1 MVSRGSE
8 TVNIQ
13 YRVLSLLRDNGPLS
27 RAQLSDRLEVPRPRL
42 LTELDALVATGRIL
56 EAGPAASRGGR
67 RSTLVQL
74 DPGLRF
80 AAVDLGASSIDI
92 EITDG
97 GLEPVASYAEPADI
111 RSGPVAVLDRVSEL
125 LHKMRAQGH
134 YTRLDA
140 IGIGLPG
147 PVSFREG
154 VPVSP
159 PIMVGWNRY
168 PVRDTLA
175 REHGCP
181 VVVDNDVNVMAIGE
195 QHSGVAR
202 TVDHLLFVKIGS
214 GIGSGMQHH
223 GRIYR
228 GAEGCAGDIGHI
240 QVEADGPVC
249 SCGNTGCLEAYFGG
263 VALARDATEA
273 ARSGRSEVL
282 AERLAA
288 QGRLTAVDVAE
299 CAAGGD
305 NTCVNLIRAGAPP
318 RRTSPRHPREL
329 HEPVDDRDRRRPF
342 RARLRDALRDPQCR
356 LQALTSPGHREPAHR
371 HVRTRPARRGGRR
384 GAAGQRT
391 LLRRGVGT
399 RAARSRRKLMR
410 GHRGPC

>member
-1 MVSRGSE
+1 MS
-8 TVNIQ
+8 IQ

-27 RAQLSDRLEVPRPRL
+27 RAQLAGRLEVPRPRFL
-42 LTELDALVATGRIL
+42 AELDRMLAAGTVL

-74 DPGLRF
+74 DPALRF
-80 AAVDLGASSIDI
+80 AAVDLGASSLDI
-92 EITDG
+92 EITNG
-97 GLEPVASYAEPADI
+97 ELEPVASYSEAADI
-111 RSGPVAVLDRVSEL
+111 RSGPVAVLNRISEL
-125 LHKMRAQGH
+125 LHKMAAQGH
-134 YTRLDA
+134 CDRLDA

-159 PIMVGWNRY
+159 PIMVGWNRF

-181 VVVDNDVNVMAIGE
+181 VVVDNDVNVMALGE
-195 QHSGVAR
+195 RHSGVAR
-202 TVDHLLFVKIGS
+202 SVDHLLFVKIGS
-214 GIGSGMQHH
+214 GIGSGLQHH

-249 SCGNTGCLEAYFGG
+249 TCGNTGCLEAYFGG

-273 ARSGRSEVL
+273 ARSGQSPAL

-288 QGRLTAVDVAE
+288 QGTLTAADVAE
-299 CAAGGD
+299 CAVGGD
-305 NTCVNLIRAGAPP
+305 NACVNLIRTG
-318 RRTSPRHPREL
+318 
-329 HEPVDDRDRRRPF
+329 
-342 RARLRDALRDPQCR
+342 
-356 LQALTSPGHREPAHR
+356 GHRVGQVLATLVSFMNPSMI
-371 HVRTRPARRGGRR
+371 VIGGGLSGLGYLLLAEIRSVVYQR
-384 GAAGQRT
+384 SLPLATGNLPIVMSELGPRAGVVGAA
-391 LLRRGVGT
+391 LLASELAYGGE
-399 RAARSRRKLMR
+399 S
-410 GHRGPC
+410 

>member
-1 MVSRGSE
+1 M
-8 TVNIQ
+8 NIQ
-13 YRVLSLLRDNGPLS
+13 YHVLSLLRDNGPLS

-42 LTELDALVATGRIL
+42 LAELDRMIAAGRVR

-67 RSTLVQL
+67 RSTLVEL
-74 DPGLRF
+74 DPGVRF

-97 GLEPVASYAEPADI
+97 GLVPVASCSEAADI
-111 RSGPVAVLDRVSEL
+111 RSGPVAVLGRVSEL
-125 LHKMRAQGH
+125 LHAMAAEGH
-134 YTRLDA
+134 CERLDA

-181 VVVDNDVNVMAIGE
+181 VVVDNDVNVMSLGE

-202 TVDHLLFVKIGS
+202 TVDHLLFVKIGT

-228 GAEGCAGDIGHI
+228 GAEGCAGDIGHV
-240 QVEADGPVC
+240 QVEAEADGPIC

-273 ARSGRSEVL
+273 ARSGQSPAL
-282 AERLAA
+282 AERLEAR
-288 QGRLTAVDVAE
+288 GTLTALDVAE
-299 CAAGGD
+299 CAVGGD
-305 NTCVNLIRAGAPP
+305 NASVNLVRAG
-318 RRTSPRHPREL
+318 
-329 HEPVDDRDRRRPF
+329 
-342 RARLRDALRDPQCR
+342 
-356 LQALTSPGHREPAHR
+356 GHRVGQVLATLVSFMNPSMI
-371 HVRTRPARRGGRR
+371 VIGGGLSGLGYPLLAEIRSVVYKR
-384 GAAGQRT
+384 SLPLATGNLPIVMSELGSRAGVVGAA
-391 LLRRGVGT
+391 LLASELAYGEAT
-399 RAARSRRKLMR
+399 
-410 GHRGPC
+410 

>member
-1 MVSRGSE
+1 MS
-8 TVNIQ
+8 IQ

-27 RAQLSDRLEVPRPRL
+27 RAQLADRLEVPRPRL
-42 LTELDALVATGRIL
+42 LGELDRMVAAGRVV

-74 DPGLRF
+74 DPGVRF
-80 AAVDLGASSIDI
+80 AAVDLGASSVDI

-97 GLEPVASYAEPADI
+97 ALAPVASCSEPADI
-111 RSGPVAVLDRVSEL
+111 RSGPVAVLGRVSEL
-125 LHKMRAQGH
+125 LREMAGQGH
-134 YTRLDA
+134 YKRLDA

-159 PIMVGWNRY
+159 PIMVGWNRF

-181 VVVDNDVNVMAIGE
+181 VVVDNDVNVMSLGE
-195 QHSGVAR
+195 QHSGVAK

-228 GAEGCAGDIGHI
+228 GAEGCAGDIGHV
-240 QVEADGPVC
+240 QVEAESDGPVC

-263 VALARDATEA
+263 VALARDATA
-273 ARSGRSEVL
+273 AAVSGQSPAL
-282 AERLAA
+282 AERLAER
-288 QGRLTAVDVAE
+288 GVLTALDVAE
-299 CAAGGD
+299 CADGGD
-305 NTCVNLIRAGAPP
+305 NTSVNLVRAG
-318 RRTSPRHPREL
+318 
-329 HEPVDDRDRRRPF
+329 
-342 RARLRDALRDPQCR
+342 
-356 LQALTSPGHREPAHR
+356 GHRVGQVLATLVSFMNPSMI
-371 HVRTRPARRGGRR
+371 VIGGGLTGLGYPLLAEIRSVVYKR
-384 GAAGQRT
+384 SLPLATGNLPIVMSELGPRAGVVGAA
-391 LLRRGVGT
+391 LLASELAYGEESPTG
-399 RAARSRRKLMR
+399 AA
-410 GHRGPC
+410 

>member
-1 MVSRGSE
+1 MS
-8 TVNIQ
+8 IQ

-27 RAQLSDRLEVPRPRL
+27 RAQLADRLEVPRPRL
-42 LTELDALVATGRIL
+42 LGELDRMVAAGRVV

-74 DPGLRF
+74 DPGVRF
-80 AAVDLGASSIDI
+80 AAVDLGASSVDI

-97 GLEPVASYAEPADI
+97 ALAPVASCSEPADI
-111 RSGPVAVLDRVSEL
+111 RSGPVAVLGRVSEL
-125 LHKMRAQGH
+125 LREMAGQGH

-159 PIMVGWNRY
+159 PIMVGWNRF

-181 VVVDNDVNVMAIGE
+181 VVVDNDVNVMSLGE
-195 QHSGVAR
+195 QHSGVAK

-228 GAEGCAGDIGHI
+228 GAEGCAGDIGHV
-240 QVEADGPVC
+240 QVEAESDGPVC

-263 VALARDATEA
+263 VALARDATA
-273 ARSGRSEVL
+273 AAVSGQSPAL
-282 AERLAA
+282 AERLA
-288 QGRLTAVDVAE
+288 GRGVLTALDVAE
-299 CAAGGD
+299 CADGGD
-305 NTCVNLIRAGAPP
+305 NTSVNLVRAG
-318 RRTSPRHPREL
+318 
-329 HEPVDDRDRRRPF
+329 
-342 RARLRDALRDPQCR
+342 
-356 LQALTSPGHREPAHR
+356 GHRVGQVLATLVSFMNPSMI
-371 HVRTRPARRGGRR
+371 VIGGGLTGLGYPLLAEIRSVVYKR
-384 GAAGQRT
+384 SLPLATGNLPIVMSELGPRAGVVGAA
-391 LLRRGVGT
+391 LLASELAYGEESPTG
-399 RAARSRRKLMR
+399 AA
-410 GHRGPC
+410 

>member
-1 MVSRGSE
+1 MS
-8 TVNIQ
+8 IQ

-27 RAQLSDRLEVPRPRL
+27 RAQLSDKLEVPRPRL
-42 LTELDALVATGRIL
+42 LAELDRMLATGKVL

-97 GLEPVASYAEPADI
+97 GLEPVASCSEAADI

-125 LHKMRAQGH
+125 LHTMRAQGH
-134 YTRLDA
+134 YSRLDA

-181 VVVDNDVNVMAIGE
+181 VVVDNDVNVMALGE
-195 QHSGVAR
+195 KHSGVAR
-202 TVDHLLFVKIGS
+202 AVDHLLFVKIGS
-214 GIGSGMQHH
+214 GIGSGVQHD

-273 ARSGRSEVL
+273 ARSGQSGAL
-282 AERLAA
+282 AERLAV
-288 QGRLTAVDVAE
+288 QGTLTAVDVGE
-299 CAAGGD
+299 CASGGD
-305 NTCVNLIRAGAPP
+305 NASVNLIRTG
-318 RRTSPRHPREL
+318 
-329 HEPVDDRDRRRPF
+329 
-342 RARLRDALRDPQCR
+342 
-356 LQALTSPGHREPAHR
+356 GHRVGQVLATLVSFMNPSMI
-371 HVRTRPARRGGRR
+371 VIGGGLSGLGYVLLAEIRSVVYKR
-384 GAAGQRT
+384 SLPLATGNLPIVMSELGSRAGVVGAA
-391 LLRRGVGT
+391 LLASELSYGGE
-399 RAARSRRKLMR
+399 S
-410 GHRGPC
+410 

>member
-1 MVSRGSE
+1 MSIR
-8 TVNIQ
+8 

-27 RAQLSDRLEVPRPRL
+27 RAQLAGRLEVPRPRL
-42 LTELDALVATGRIL
+42 LAELDRMLAAGTVL

-80 AAVDLGASSIDI
+80 AAVDLGASSLDI

-97 GLEPVASYAEPADI
+97 ELEPVASYSEAADI
-111 RSGPVAVLDRVSEL
+111 RSGPVAVLNRISEL
-125 LHKMRAQGH
+125 LHKMAAQGH

-159 PIMVGWNRY
+159 PIMVGWNRF

-181 VVVDNDVNVMAIGE
+181 VVVDNDVNVMALGE

-202 TVDHLLFVKIGS
+202 SVEHLLFVKIGS

-240 QVEADGPVC
+240 QVEAGGPVC
-249 SCGNTGCLEAYFGG
+249 TCGNTGCLEAYFGG
-263 VALARDATEA
+263 VALARDATAA
-273 ARSGRSEVL
+273 ARSGDSPAL

-288 QGRLTAVDVAE
+288 QGTLTAVDVAE
-299 CAAGGD
+299 CAVGGD
-305 NTCVNLIRAGAPP
+305 SACVNLIRAG
-318 RRTSPRHPREL
+318 
-329 HEPVDDRDRRRPF
+329 
-342 RARLRDALRDPQCR
+342 
-356 LQALTSPGHREPAHR
+356 GHRVGQVLATLVSFMNPSMI
-371 HVRTRPARRGGRR
+371 VIGGGLSGLGYLLLAEIRSVVYQR
-384 GAAGQRT
+384 SLPLATGNLPIVMSELGPRAGVVGAA
-391 LLRRGVGT
+391 LLASELAYGEDEE
-399 RAARSRRKLMR
+399 A
-410 GHRGPC
+410 

>member
-1 MVSRGSE
+1 
-8 TVNIQ
+8 VNIQ

-27 RAQLSDRLEVPRPRL
+27 RAQLADRLEIPRPRL
-42 LTELDALVATGRIL
+42 LGELDRMVAAGRVR

-74 DPGLRF
+74 DPGLRI
-80 AAVDLGASSIDI
+80 AAVDLGASSVDI

-97 GLEPVASYAEPADI
+97 ALAPVASCSEPVDI
-111 RSGPVAVLDRVSEL
+111 RSGPVAVLGRVSEL
-125 LHKMRAQGH
+125 LRAMADQGH
-134 YTRLDA
+134 YSRLDA

-159 PIMVGWNRY
+159 PIMVGWNRF

-175 REHGCP
+175 RAHGCP
-181 VVVDNDVNVMAIGE
+181 VVVDNDVNVMSLGE

-228 GAEGCAGDIGHI
+228 GAEGCAGDIGHV
-240 QVEADGPVC
+240 QVEAEGDGPVC

-273 ARSGRSEVL
+273 AKSGQSPAL
-282 AERLAA
+282 AERLAER
-288 QGRLTAVDVAE
+288 GVLTAVDVAE
-299 CAAGGD
+299 CADGGD
-305 NTCVNLIRAGAPP
+305 NTSVNLIRAG
-318 RRTSPRHPREL
+318 
-329 HEPVDDRDRRRPF
+329 
-342 RARLRDALRDPQCR
+342 
-356 LQALTSPGHREPAHR
+356 GHRVGQVLATLVSFMNPSMI
-371 HVRTRPARRGGRR
+371 VIGGGLTGLGYPLLAEIRSVVYKR
-384 GAAGQRT
+384 SLPLATGNLPIVMSQLGPRAGVVGAA
-391 LLRRGVGT
+391 LLASELAYGEE
-399 RAARSRRKLMR
+399 S
-410 GHRGPC
+410 